1 MKYVINFDI
10 PSNIKLYVHRAGR
23 TARNE
28 NDGVVFTI
36 LNNNELS
43 YFQ

>member
-10 PSNIKLYVHRAGR
+10 PSNIKLYIHRAGR

-28 NDGVVFTI
+28 NDGIVFT
-36 LNNNELS
+36 LFTYNELS
-43 YFQ
+43 